1 MGLSYEN
8 MEKLARLKKKYLFPP
23 EDTEIFRDLKT
34 VAEGYTFLESWKEK
48 AVVLD
53 HGKQTE
59 NRNCSKGV
67 RRIRI
72 GVKLASFFIQEVIQY
87 KHKVSNHLCG
97 SLLNH
102 PPFPGLECIHD
113 GSLPLSYGVNYF
125 SDAQLG
131 YHTCQSNK
139 AWGKS

>member
-8 MEKLARLKKKYLFPP
+8 MEKLAGLKKKYLFPP

-34 VAEGYTFLESWKEK
+34 VAEGYTFLESWKET

-53 HGKQTE
+53 HGKQAE

-72 GVKLASFFIQEVIQY
+72 GVKFASFMKSFRINTRYQTISVGLY
-87 KHKVSNHLCG
+87 STTHHSLGLNAFMMDLC
-97 SLLNH
+97 L
-102 PPFPGLECIHD
+102 
-113 GSLPLSYGVNYF
+113 
-125 SDAQLG
+125 
-131 YHTCQSNK
+131 
-139 AWGKS
+139 